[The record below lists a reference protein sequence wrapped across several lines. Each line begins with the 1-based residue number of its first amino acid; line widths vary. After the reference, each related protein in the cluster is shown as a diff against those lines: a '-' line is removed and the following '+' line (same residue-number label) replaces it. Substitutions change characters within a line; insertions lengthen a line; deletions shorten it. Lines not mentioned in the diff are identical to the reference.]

1 MKEKYAPLFE
11 PIGLKHGGRLENRF
25 AMCPMVVFAA
35 DPATGQPTE
44 EVIKYFERRSKF
56 ADLLITGAITVQE
69 NIQGHPKQL
78 SIFNDEAFDTYSK
91 LAAAMKSNGSKAI
104 GQIQHPGREGAY
116 GCYVT
121 GKAYAP
127 SAIEF
132 PFLQYKVT
140 ELTEDEVWQVVKDF
154 GLAAQRLLKA
164 GFDGVEIHG
173 ANHYLIQQFFSSYS
187 NQRTDYWGGSFEKR
201 MNFAIEVTKEVLKV
215 ARAENPEAIVGY
227 RISPEE
233 IHGEMVGYDLDD
245 SLKLIDKLLEQYLDF
260 LDLSSA
266 AGGNFGKDAYKA
278 MPQRG
283 DFTEP
288 VSLVIKKFV
297 AGRVPV
303 VISGTIRSA
312 DEALDAL
319 NYGDVVSMGVAAL
332 SDPDFKEK
340 ILADKEETIHMN
352 VKGHTEDLELPSGL
366 IEVYTAGIGLPQ
378 VEGLIEKE

>member
-1 MKEKYAPLFE
+1 M
-11 PIGLKHGGRLENRF
+11 
-25 AMCPMVVFAA
+25 
-35 DPATGQPTE
+35 
-44 EVIKYFERRSKF
+44 
-56 ADLLITGAITVQE
+56 
-69 NIQGHPKQL
+69 
-78 SIFNDEAFDTYSK
+78 
-91 LAAAMKSNGSKAI
+91 
-104 GQIQHPGREGAY
+104 
-116 GCYVT
+116 
-121 GKAYAP
+121 
-127 SAIEF
+127 
-132 PFLQYKVT
+132 
-140 ELTEDEVWQVVKDF
+140 
-154 GLAAQRLLKA
+154 
-164 GFDGVEIHG
+164 
-173 ANHYLIQQFFSSYS
+173 
-187 NQRTDYWGGSFEKR
+187 
-201 MNFAIEVTKEVLKV
+201 
-215 ARAENPEAIVGY
+215 
-227 RISPEE
+227 
-233 IHGEMVGYDLDD
+233 
-245 SLKLIDKLLEQYLDF
+245 KLIDKLLEQDLDF

-340 ILADKEETIHMN
+340 ILTDKEETIHMN

>member
-11 PIGLKHGGRLENRF
+11 PIELKHGGRLENRF
-25 AMCPMVVFAA
+25 AMCPMVVFGA
-35 DPATGQPTE
+35 DPATGRPTE
-44 EVIKYFERRSKF
+44 EDVKYFERRSNF
-56 ADLLITGAITVQE
+56 ASLLVTGAITVQE

-78 SIFNDEAFDTYSK
+78 SIFNDEAIDAYSK

-104 GQIQHPGREGAY
+104 GQIQHPGREGVY
-116 GCYVT
+116 GCNVT

-127 SAIEF
+127 SAIDF
-132 PFLQYKVT
+132 PFLKYKVT

-154 GLAAQRLLKA
+154 GLAAHRLLQA

-173 ANHYLIQQFFSSYS
+173 ANHYLIQQFFSCYS
-187 NQRTDYWGGSFEKR
+187 NQREDYWGGSFEKR

-227 RISPEE
+227 KISPEE
-233 IHGEMVGYDLDD
+233 IHGEMVGYDLED
-245 SLKLIDKLLEQYLDF
+245 SLKLIDKLLEQDLDF

-283 DFTEP
+283 DFTDP
-288 VSLVIKKFV
+288 VSLVIRKAV

-319 NYGDVVSMGVAAL
+319 NYGDIASMGVGAL
-332 SDPDFKEK
+332 ADPDFKEK
-340 ILADKEETIHMN
+340 VLADREDTIHMN
-352 VKGHTEDLELPSGL
+352 VKGHTEDLELPIGL

-378 VEGLIEKE
+378 VEGLIEK